1 MNVLKIA
8 LICTE
13 KMPVPAVLGGAI
25 QTYIDGI
32 LPYLAKYHHITV
44 FSTAFQGLPSYERKG
59 NVRYVRISH
68 TCTRDY
74 IHSVNSRLDKSFG
87 LVYIFNRPL
96 WVLSICESHPKLN
109 YSLSLHNEMFHP
121 DRITKSEALECMD
134 RLKFITAVSRYIA
147 NMVSDI
153 VPQAKEKISVVY
165 SGTKAQPF
173 CRPDS
178 EGYQLE
184 KKRLKESIGL
194 GDKKIV
200 LFVGRLIPDKG
211 VHVLIEAMKQVME
224 ERNDA
229 ALVVVG
235 SSSWSMAESCSKIEG
250 ARGYFDFDL
259 FGKNGSD
266 AYAKSIGRLSG
277 KLSGNVLF
285 TGFLPPSEITAYYHM
300 ADLFVCPSQWAEPL
314 ARVLY
319 EAMAAGLP
327 VITTN
332 RGGNPEVVRNDIN
345 GIVVDDYKSGQCLA
359 KAIGF
364 LLDNA
369 SIALE
374 MGKTGHSQVAD
385 TYNWRRVAEDIQN
398 LIISSHL

>member
-13 KMPVPAVLGGAI
+13 KLPVPAILGGAI

-32 LPYLAKYHHITV
+32 LPYLAQYHHITV

-74 IHSVNSRLDKSFG
+74 IHSVNSRLDKSFD

-121 DRITKSEALECMD
+121 DRITKSEALECID
-134 RLKFITAVSRYIA
+134 RLEFITAVSRYIA
-147 NMVSDI
+147 NMVSDF

-165 SGTKAQPF
+165 SGAEEQPF

-178 EGYQLE
+178 EGYRLE

-211 VHVLIEAMKQVME
+211 IHVLIEAMKQVME

-235 SSSWSMAESCSKIEG
+235 SSSWSIA
-250 ARGYFDFDL
+250 
-259 FGKNGSD
+259 SD
-266 AYAKSIGRLSG
+266 AYVKSIVRLSG
-277 KLSGNVLF
+277 KLSENALF

-345 GIVVDDYKSGQCLA
+345 GIVVDDYKSAQCLA
-359 KAIGF
+359 KAICF

-385 TYNWRRVAEDIQN
+385 IYNWRRVAKDIQN